1 MKQIYMRVNFK
12 KTNRNQQLEIVPAI
26 RHKTS
31 KYSNQVEHISGE
43 SVATGVTSKNL
54 GTGVQ
59 ENQEENSKDKIYVE
73 VFSEVQ

>member
-1 MKQIYMRVNFK
+1 MRVNFK
-12 KTNRNQQLEIVPAI
+12 KTNKSQQLEIVPAI
-26 RHKTS
+26 HHKTS

-43 SVATGVTSKNL
+43 SVTTGVTSKNL